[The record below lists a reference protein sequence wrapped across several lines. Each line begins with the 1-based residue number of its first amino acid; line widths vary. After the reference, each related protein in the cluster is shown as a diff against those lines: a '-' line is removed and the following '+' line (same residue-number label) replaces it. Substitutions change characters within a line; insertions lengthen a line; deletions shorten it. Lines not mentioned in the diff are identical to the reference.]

1 MHLLCFLG
9 DSFQI
14 REMIQENGKH
24 HPKLCSF
31 CPFFWGQ
38 VRWSYHEFK
47 KIRSTHW
54 MGLVYFTYKP
64 PELPS
69 LGVVDM
75 WTQQKKT
82 SNPQPE
88 FSRTGESL
96 KKFQCSTIAAGNCRK
111 MKHFKKRIIQDLVG
125 SVVIGSPPLISAMG
139 FGHLEGV
146 VKHPRLG
153 TRTNHGY

>member
-75 WTQQKKT
+75 WTQQKKNIK
-82 SNPQPE
+82 SPARIQQDWRVVEKVSVLHDSSGKLQENEALQEEDHPGLGG
-88 FSRTGESL
+88 FSGDRITPIDFSHG
-96 KKFQCSTIAAGNCRK
+96 FWPFGRGRK
-111 MKHFKKRIIQDLVG
+111 TPP
-125 SVVIGSPPLISAMG
+125 IGD
-139 FGHLEGV
+139 
-146 VKHPRLG
+146 K
-153 TRTNHGY
+153 N